1 MPEHSAAE
9 HPADS
14 DQTPPS
20 GIALPRPRGPQG
32 PPDRDDTTRYLCAAA
47 HLDPGYATE
56 AIKEFLVEPT
66 RAVPPSPGVDA
77 GAVLTEAVAA
87 RTRRKVVDLALIAL
101 VIAFLFAAPMSLIL
115 LWLVLGVVVSIPRWT
130 RGQDSAPKRRVSPA
144 AAIGF
149 GVLVAL
155 VMVFAPDIE
164 RFLYE
169 LGLTDSRPSRRPSYD
184 DYGDYAEDDDVAGL
198 VFTILLPVAMLVVAF
213 ADRYSVWRLVTSRF
227 SRAGT
232 ITTTEPRQILQ
243 YSATR
248 FRTLLNRYAN
258 PQSYEAVDDH
268 PEPGPA
274 AGIVVHRGYEPFVG
288 AGTRHRPWSVAAPL
302 LPNPHADETRP
313 LSTAALYDAVVAE
326 ISDLHRATAMTPG
339 GRLNKLAVTEEI
351 VVSATELLDH
361 LGEHTKPFLDGLEYP
376 PYTKLS
382 ARRVREIRDNPI
394 EWARNYRCFRVET
407 WDRDLVVSVY
417 LHVALDD
424 STLYVE
430 WTPCVLLPI
439 KERFQRIDRESV
451 SPSRPVIQA
460 LGDVLALLV
469 ATPGKLASTLSFLRP
484 LRADPG
490 VIDPDRYGS
499 LRSLRELAADD
510 GVHNY
515 FQLADVDRY
524 LKILE
529 SRLVIAV
536 SKLLGDAGYVTAS
549 FESQA
554 AAVIQNNVH
563 IGGSVTGN
571 VVAGTGNIIGSS
583 TPGKQP

>member
-1 MPEHSAAE
+1 MPEHSAAAE
-9 HPADS
+9 EPTD
-14 DQTPPS
+14 DRTPPS
-20 GIALPRPRGPQG
+20 GIPAIPQPRQRAPHG
-32 PPDRDDTTRYLCAAA
+32 PPDRDDATRYLCAAA
-47 HLDPGYATE
+47 HLDPGYATA

-77 GAVLTEAVAA
+77 GAVLTEALAA
-87 RTRRKVVDLALIAL
+87 RTRRKVVDLALL
-101 VIAFLFAAPMSLIL
+101 VLTVAFLFAAPMPLIL
-115 LWLVLGVVVSIPRWT
+115 LWLVLGVTVSIPRWS
-130 RGQDSAPKRRVSPA
+130 RAGESASNRRMSTGA
-144 AAIGF
+144 AVGVGVLIVAV
-149 GVLVAL
+149 VLVAPE
-155 VMVFAPDIE
+155 FE
-164 RFLYE
+164 RLLYE
-169 LGLTDSRPSRRPSYD
+169 LDLLDSRPSRRGSSSSAD
-184 DYGDYAEDDDVAGL
+184 DEDVVGL
-198 VFTILLPVAMLVVAF
+198 VFTILLPVAMLVITF
-213 ADRYSVWRLVTSRF
+213 ADRYTVWRLVTTRF
-227 SRAGT
+227 NRTGT
-232 ITTTEPRQILQ
+232 ITATEPRQILQ
-243 YSATR
+243 YAARR
-248 FRTLLNRYAN
+248 FRTLLTRYAA
-258 PQSYEAVDDH
+258 PQSYEARDDH
-268 PEPGPA
+268 PEPGAP

-288 AGTRHRPWSVAAPL
+288 AGRRHRPWSVAAPL
-302 LPNPHADETRP
+302 LPHPNGGGTRP

-339 GRLNKLAVTEEI
+339 GRLSRLTVDEEI
-351 VVSATELLDH
+351 VVSARELIDH
-361 LGEHTKPFLDGLEYP
+361 LGDHTKPFLEDTPYP

-382 ARRVREIRDNPI
+382 ARRVHEIRDNPI
-394 EWARNYRCFRVET
+394 EWARYYRCFRVET
-407 WDRDLVVSVY
+407 WDRDLVLSVY

-439 KERFQRIDRESV
+439 REQFQRIDSESI
-451 SPSRPVIQA
+451 SPARPAIQA
-460 LGDVLALLV
+460 AADVLALLV
-469 ATPGKLASTLSFLRP
+469 AAPGKLVSTLTFLRP

-529 SRLVIAV
+529 SRLVLAV
-536 SKLLGDAGYVTAS
+536 SKLLADAGYVTAS

-571 VVAGTGNIIGSS
+571 VVAGIGNLIGNGP
-583 TPGKQP
+583 TPGKQA